1 MHDIGESRDSSN
13 KAFELQGTFPY
24 HSYHFRIFGMTEILP
39 RFGMVDTSNVVGGAD
54 YRRLGNR

>member
-24 HSYHFRIFGMTEILP
+24 HSYHCWILGVTEILL
-39 RFGMVDTSNVVGGAD
+39 RFGIVDTSNVVGGAD
-54 YRRLGNR
+54 